1 LATPINFLESE
12 MLRIVTDGAADMPNE
27 WEKTYGINVI
37 PINIHFGEKTYL
49 QFRDLDNDGFYKM
62 VDETRKIPK
71 TSQPSPH
78 QFMEF
83 YQQIAQA
90 GDTVLSVHV
99 TSKLSGTFD
108 SAVSAARDLAGRY
121 NIIPFDSLCGSAGI
135 GMMCR
140 EARIMDQAGEPV
152 WQIIKRLEMIR
163 ERISI
168 ALALDTLKYA
178 RLSGRVGTL
187 QAALASALNV
197 KPIITLQQGMLQM
210 TERVRTRSASLDRIV
225 RIIQER
231 FGSTSLK
238 MAVVHARD
246 KESAELLVKKAKD
259 TFKIDEL
266 ITTDLS
272 ISVAA
277 NLGPGTVGIVA
288 YTS

>member
-1 LATPINFLESE
+1 
-12 MLRIVTDGAADMPNE
+12 
-27 WEKTYGINVI
+27 
-37 PINIHFGEKTYL
+37 
-49 QFRDLDNDGFYKM
+49 
-62 VDETRKIPK
+62 
-71 TSQPSPH
+71 
-78 QFMEF
+78 
-83 YQQIAQA
+83 
-90 GDTVLSVHV
+90 
-99 TSKLSGTFD
+99 
-108 SAVSAARDLAGRY
+108 
-121 NIIPFDSLCGSAGI
+121 
-135 GMMCR
+135 
-140 EARIMDQAGEPV
+140 MDQAGEPV

-238 MAVVHARD
+238 MAIVHARD
-246 KESAELLVKKAKD
+246 KESAEVLVKKAKD